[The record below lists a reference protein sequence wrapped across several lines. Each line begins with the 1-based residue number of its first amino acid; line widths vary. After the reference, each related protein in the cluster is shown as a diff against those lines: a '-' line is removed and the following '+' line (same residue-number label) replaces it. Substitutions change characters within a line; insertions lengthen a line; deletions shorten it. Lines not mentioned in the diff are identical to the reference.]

1 MTTLHTLTNENVYS
15 YSKLKSIL
23 YSDEEKLV
31 YRVGYIKEK
40 LLQISTAL
48 RGKIPPDL
56 TDQDLTE
63 DNAFKQWIIVNS
75 IYDASVQDESNNGF
89 NRLLYYLFDKSRGN
103 VARLVN
109 NYDINIKVNDAGQL
123 EDMELVILE
132 TETAEESNDE

>member
-1 MTTLHTLTNENVYS
+1 MTEE
-15 YSKLKSIL
+15 IL
-23 YSDEEKLV
+23 EVDEEKLV

-63 DNAFKQWIIVNS
+63 DNVFKQWIIVNS
-75 IYDASVQDESNNGF
+75 IYDASVQDESNDGF

-109 NYDINIKVNDAGQL
+109 NYDINIKLNDAGQL
-123 EDMELVILE
+123 EDMQLVVLE

>member
-1 MTTLHTLTNENVYS
+1 MTEE
-15 YSKLKSIL
+15 IL
-23 YSDEEKLV
+23 EVDEDKLV

-75 IYDASVQDESNNGF
+75 IYDASVQDENNDGF

-109 NYDINIKVNDAGQL
+109 DYDINIKVNDAGQL
-123 EDMELVILE
+123 EDMQLVILE

>member
-1 MTTLHTLTNENVYS
+1 MTEE
-15 YSKLKSIL
+15 IL
-23 YSDEEKLV
+23 EVDEDKLV

-75 IYDASVQDESNNGF
+75 IYDASVQDENNDGF

-109 NYDINIKVNDAGQL
+109 NYDINIKLNDAGQL
-123 EDMELVILE
+123 EDMQLVVLE
-132 TETAEESNDE
+132 TETAEESNDG

>member
-1 MTTLHTLTNENVYS
+1 MTEELLEV
-15 YSKLKSIL
+15 
-23 YSDEEKLV
+23 DEDKLV

-75 IYDASVQDESNNGF
+75 IYDASVQDESNDGF

-109 NYDINIKVNDAGQL
+109 NYDINIELNEVGQL
-123 EDMELVILE
+123 EEMQLVVLE
-132 TETAEESNDE
+132 TETAEETNDGK

>member
-1 MTTLHTLTNENVYS
+1 MTEELLEV
-15 YSKLKSIL
+15 
-23 YSDEEKLV
+23 DEDKLV

-75 IYDASVQDESNNGF
+75 IYDASVQDESNDGF
-89 NRLLYYLFDKSRGN
+89 NRLLYYLFDKSKGN
-103 VARLVN
+103 IARLVN
-109 NYDINIKVNDAGQL
+109 NYDINIELNDAGQL
-123 EDMELVILE
+123 EDMQLVVLE
-132 TETAEESNDE
+132 TETAEESNDG

>member
-1 MTTLHTLTNENVYS
+1 MTEE
-15 YSKLKSIL
+15 IL
-23 YSDEEKLV
+23 EVDEDKLV

-75 IYDASVQDESNNGF
+75 IYDASVQDESNDGF

-109 NYDINIKVNDAGQL
+109 DYDINIKVNDAGQL
-123 EDMELVILE
+123 EDIELVILE

>member
-1 MTTLHTLTNENVYS
+1 MTEE
-15 YSKLKSIL
+15 IL
-23 YSDEEKLV
+23 EVDEDKLV

-75 IYDASVQDESNNGF
+75 IYDASTQDESNDGF

-109 NYDINIKVNDAGQL
+109 NYDINIELNDAGQL
-123 EDMELVILE
+123 KDMQLVVLE
-132 TETAEESNDE
+132 TETAEETNDGK